1 MRKKEI
7 KSELKI
13 LDFIIFIP
21 FGILALVGAYFL
33 ISNSLDDEYPKI
45 LFLGVGIFF
54 GLIGL
59 ASLLIIFLF
68 EKNILKDDKLII
80 LSITGREKKIIKLSE
95 IVSYYEIEKEGR
107 SNSWKDL
114 TIFTKDSKYT
124 ISSAIYSN
132 YDEFRKK
139 LTRGKKKNIKARK
152 LLEYRMNRRYGIGF
166 LIVGTI
172 FTLFL
177 GSMFLNRNNEILPID
192 LSQIEGTVANEIK
205 VKKSGKRNELLSIP
219 IELKEYPKFKFK
231 TNGYGFRS
239 IKTNQLISNVKKGDR
254 IQVDILTE
262 QYKKKLTKEIQMNF
276 WDRGF
281 SYREIV
287 IYGLRDNADDY
298 FNLSF
303 YNKLKS
309 SDRNSIG
316 MYVLLGFSLFL
327 LGYGI
332 KEILTNKKPILKTD
346 KNSISS

>member
-114 TIFTKDSKYT
+114 TQKSRQEKSF
-124 ISSAIYSN
+124 SN
-132 YDEFRKK
+132 CC
-139 LTRGKKKNIKARK
+139 
-152 LLEYRMNRRYGIGF
+152 
-166 LIVGTI
+166 
-172 FTLFL
+172 
-177 GSMFLNRNNEILPID
+177 
-192 LSQIEGTVANEIK
+192 
-205 VKKSGKRNELLSIP
+205 
-219 IELKEYPKFKFK
+219 
-231 TNGYGFRS
+231 
-239 IKTNQLISNVKKGDR
+239 
-254 IQVDILTE
+254 
-262 QYKKKLTKEIQMNF
+262 
-276 WDRGF
+276 
-281 SYREIV
+281 
-287 IYGLRDNADDY
+287 
-298 FNLSF
+298 
-303 YNKLKS
+303 
-309 SDRNSIG
+309 
-316 MYVLLGFSLFL
+316 
-327 LGYGI
+327 
-332 KEILTNKKPILKTD
+332 
-346 KNSISS
+346 